1 MLEGKNIRT
10 LSNGMDNFDDYWTD
24 SSKIMDTSSSFY
36 VLSFHVILN
45 KTIRTGYSHLE
56 GILFHRITIYNRRDN
71 PTEKL
76 LALSAK
82 PTPLIALS

>member
-36 VLSFHVILN
+36 VLSFHVICN
-45 KTIRTGYSHLE
+45 KTIHTGYSHGFFFVFMLSSRLIRE
-56 GILFHRITIYNRRDN
+56 EYYF
-71 PTEKL
+71 TE
-76 LALSAK
+76 
-82 PTPLIALS
+82 